1 MFASLIF
8 HDNRLVWRPL
18 LSALLACQLL
28 LMVQLES
35 ANTIATPQPISLA
48 AAIKQLEQT
57 SPQLLLERALAN
69 RAQADR
75 RQLQAELLPKLRLSG
90 RQTRQ
95 RFGNPFAVM
104 PGDKNPGN
112 DFRSRL
118 ELTQVLF
125 DIQKWSDFGKADTA
139 FELAEWNVAILE
151 QDLKQELIHLYYTYQ
166 KSRAEIGILDRNQQ
180 RAEELVRLARLRV
193 NAGTAT
199 LLEQTRA
206 EVRATNFNSARID
219 TELAAVEA
227 LSQIKLLLGMPIDQP
242 LDLGSAAF
250 EHIQNHIALPS
261 WYESLQAV
269 ESLPEWRYQQ
279 GAVRRARIVARAAT
293 FKNLPTIEA
302 FADWGYDSD
311 QAFDG
316 TESNGWMVGVSA
328 TIPLYEGGKLF
339 AERKEAKAALAE
351 NLARLQHIEK
361 GLQRSLYL
369 ADHAIKQRFL
379 QFGIAQKAL
388 DLGQAEVM
396 QANEEYQQGL
406 VDNRALIDAQQSLAD
421 AELDALHAIYNFA
434 VSRLALARSLGR
446 VERVLE

>member
-8 HDNRLVWRPL
+8 RDNRSVWRPL
-18 LSALLACQLL
+18 LCAFFACQCWLQ
-28 LMVQLES
+28 VQLES
-35 ANTIATPQPISLA
+35 ANSTPSQQPISLA
-48 AAIKQLEQT
+48 TAIKQLEHT
-57 SPQLLLERALAN
+57 SPQLMLERALAL
-69 RAQADR
+69 RAHSDR
-75 RQLQAELLPKLRLSG
+75 RQLQAQLLPNLRLSG
-90 RQTRQ
+90 RQSRQ

-139 FELAEWNVAILE
+139 LELAEWNVAILG
-151 QDLKQELIHLYYTYQ
+151 QDLKQELVHLYYTYQ
-166 KSRAEIGILDRNQQ
+166 KSRAEIGILDSNQQ
-180 RAEELVRLARLRV
+180 RAEELVRLAQLRV

-227 LSQIKLLLGMPIDQP
+227 LSQIKLLLGMPMDQP
-242 LDLGSAAF
+242 LYFSPAAF
-250 EHIQNHIALPS
+250 ERLQGTVELPK
-261 WYESLQAV
+261 WFESLQSV
-269 ESLPEWRYQQ
+269 ESLPEWRYQRA
-279 GAVRRARIVARAAT
+279 AVRRARIVARAAT

-302 FADWGYDSD
+302 FADWGFDSD

-316 TESNGWMVGVSA
+316 TEANAWMIGVSA

-339 AERKEAKAALAE
+339 AERKEAKAALTE
-351 NLARLQHIEK
+351 NLARLEHIEK
-361 GLQRSLYL
+361 GLQRALYL
-369 ADHAIKQRFL
+369 ADHTTKQRF
-379 QFGIAQKAL
+379 QQIGIAQKAL
-388 DLGQAEVM
+388 ELGRAEVL
-396 QANEEYQQGL
+396 QANDEYQQGL

-421 AELDALHAIYNFA
+421 AELDALHTIYNFA

-446 VERVLE
+446 VERILE